1 MDHNETSVMGHD
13 VYHEGLHVD
22 VHRRSSS
29 TVHLHVSHGSLP
41 TSRGMVIRGCAE
53 YLWREA
59 DYFIDVYE
67 ERHSPGSPPRWSPD
81 GGEPTPMLIYLNLL
95 AGDMSQEPS
104 GDDALTLEELS
115 ELLAEVEGTTPEE
128 IERGADEL
136 DIAPPDEATIVDE

>member
-1 MDHNETSVMGHD
+1 
-13 VYHEGLHVD
+13 
-22 VHRRSSS
+22 
-29 TVHLHVSHGSLP
+29 
-41 TSRGMVIRGCAE
+41 
-53 YLWREA
+53 
-59 DYFIDVYE
+59 
-67 ERHSPGSPPRWSPD
+67 
-81 GGEPTPMLIYLNLL
+81 MLIYLNLL